1 MSKDKKRA
9 WDFHAKG
16 NDDAGKEDSDS
27 WMTSYGDMMTL
38 LLVFFVL
45 IVSMSTIDP
54 VRVQQVTQQMRE
66 AMTGEDIN
74 VPTLKQ
80 IEDELKESVEQLD
93 IEEMAQ
99 VDRSKDGV
107 QLIMKGESFFASGS
121 AELLPNTYT
130 FLNEVA
136 WQIAKNP
143 YMVSV
148 EGHTDNIPIRSRIY
162 PSNWELSAA
171 RAASVVR
178 YFEQRSIERER
189 MRIIGWADAQPVDP
203 EVGNSTPQARA
214 QNRRVVITFLNEFAV
229 RSADSEW
236 VESERSRGRRRA
248 R

>member
-1 MSKDKKRA
+1 MANKLKRSWDPGGSKKPDI
-9 WDFHAKG
+9 
-16 NDDAGKEDSDS
+16 GKEDSDS

-74 VPTLKQ
+74 VPTLKEIEEELEESIEELN
-80 IEDELKESVEQLD
+80 IEDVVKVEH
-93 IEEMAQ
+93 
-99 VDRSKDGV
+99 SKDGV
-107 QLIMKGESFFASGS
+107 QLVMKGESFFASGS
-121 AELLPNTYT
+121 ATLLPQTYS

-148 EGHTDNIPIRSRIY
+148 EGHTDNIPISTARY

-178 YFEQRSIERER
+178 YFEQRNIPRER
-189 MRIIGWADAQPVDP
+189 MRIIGWADAKPVDP
-203 EVGNSTPQARA
+203 DLGNSTAQARA
-214 QNRRVVITFLNEFAV
+214 QNRRIVITFLNEFAV
-229 RSADSEW
+229 RSQDSDW
-236 VESERSRGRRRA
+236 VRSEQFRQNRNR
-248 R
+248 